1 MGLERK
7 KNHFRFYH
15 FYYYLLC
22 FWRIIH
28 KATVQWGYC
37 FIYQIGDD
45 KKKNDTM
52 RVSKKMVKQA
62 WSEETQT
69 EIFKG
74 QFDKV

>member
-1 MGLERK
+1 M
-7 KNHFRFYH
+7 
-15 FYYYLLC
+15 
-22 FWRIIH
+22 I
-28 KATVQWGYC
+28 
-37 FIYQIGDD
+37 